1 VKEAL
6 TYNDV
11 LLVPQ
16 YSNIRSRS
24 EVSLRNNLGFLWLDL
39 PIISAPMDTV
49 TEENMA
55 YAIAEEGGLGIIH
68 RYNSICEQVSI
79 ARNVLKTSD
88 GQVGA
93 AVGVTGDYLQRAIE
107 LVDEGVKVICVD
119 VAHGHHISAKEAI
132 IALRKAVGHDVHI
145 MAGNVATKAGFDYL
159 AEAGA
164 DSIRV
169 GIGGGSICS
178 TRIKT
183 GHGLPNIYSITEC
196 ASSEWAGDVNIIADG
211 GIRTSGDIV
220 KALAAGADFVML
232 GSILAGTSQAPGEIL
247 NIKDG
252 KFKSYRG
259 MASKDAQ
266 MDWRGRAS
274 SLEGVATTIKYKGDV
289 LPILNDLRGG
299 IASGLS
305 YSGARTIAELQN
317 RAKFVRQ
324 TQSGQMESDT
334 HILYT

>member
-1 VKEAL
+1 MKEAL

-24 EVSLRNNLGFLWLDL
+24 EVSLRSNLGFLWLDL

-49 TEENMA
+49 TEEGMA

-68 RYNSICEQVSI
+68 RYNSIYEQVSI
-79 ARNVLKTSD
+79 ARSVLEASD

-107 LVDEGVKVICVD
+107 LVDKGVKVICVD
-119 VAHGHHISAKEAI
+119 VAHGHHISVKEAI

-145 MAGNVATKAGFDYL
+145 MAGNVATRAGFDYL

-183 GHGLPNIYSITEC
+183 GHGLPNIHSITEC

-232 GSILAGTSQAPGEIL
+232 GSMLAGTSQAPGEIL